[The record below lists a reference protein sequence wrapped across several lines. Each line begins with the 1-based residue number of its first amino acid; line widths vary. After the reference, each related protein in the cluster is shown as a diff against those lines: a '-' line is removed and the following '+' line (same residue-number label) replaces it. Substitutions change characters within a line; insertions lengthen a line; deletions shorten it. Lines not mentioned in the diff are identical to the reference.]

1 MRLLP
6 GEQQGSP
13 YSRAS
18 TQQVIPGRMT
28 CPPRPAYAV
37 QVDSRPVTWW
47 RWWRVSTARH
57 VLFAVIFTAV
67 IVSGTYGEAHP
78 SQPRD
83 QFVSGHHV
91 PHTPAAA
98 LLLVAAA
105 CLVLAVRKR
114 YPVAVLSV
122 STAAVAAY
130 SLLGYVNGAALLA
143 PVVALYTV
151 ASTTS
156 VRRAVGWAAVTLV
169 ALAAATI
176 AANPFGPF
184 GGGVITLPGLVAAAS
199 FGGIAVANRRA
210 FVASIQARADDEA
223 LRRIDEE
230 RLRIARELHDVV
242 AHTMATINVQAGV
255 AAHVAAERPDA
266 AVDALLAIK
275 LASKEGLREL
285 RAILNVL
292 RQADEADSTAP
303 APGLAQLD
311 ALIDGARRAGLTT
324 TLTVTGDRR
333 PLPAAADLAAYRI
346 IQESLTNVIRHAGP
360 ATATVSLG
368 YAGAELVITVTD
380 TGRGVPAE
388 AAAGDGGGHGL
399 AGMRERA
406 ASVAGTVQTGPRAG
420 GGFRVRARLPIGRQ
434 PTGTE
439 PERGRLEPAPGQAEA
454 SRVDAAA
461 GRTGENAA
469 GRTGENAAGRAE
481 AAPGQPE
488 TAGGSPE
495 HAPAAE
501 GSRS

>member
-1 MRLLP
+1 
-6 GEQQGSP
+6 
-13 YSRAS
+13 
-18 TQQVIPGRMT
+18 
-28 CPPRPAYAV
+28 V
-37 QVDSRPVTWW
+37 QVDVRPVTWW
-47 RWWRVSTARH
+47 RWWRVSTVRH
-57 VLFAVIFTAV
+57 VVFAVIFTAV

-78 SQPRD
+78 SAPRD

-91 PHTPAAA
+91 PHTPTAA

-184 GGGVITLPGLVAAAS
+184 GGGVITLPGLAAVATV
-199 FGGIAVANRRA
+199 GGIAVANRRA

-223 LRRIDEE
+223 RRRIDEE

-242 AHTMATINVQAGV
+242 AHTMATINVQAGA

-266 AVDALLAIK
+266 AVDALQAIK
-275 LASKEGLREL
+275 LASKQGLREL

-292 RQADEADSTAP
+292 RQADEPDSTMP

-324 TLTVTGDRR
+324 ILTVTGTRR

-346 IQESLTNVIRHAGP
+346 IQESLTNAIRHAGP
-360 ATATVSLG
+360 ATATVSLS
-368 YAGAELVITVTD
+368 YAGAELLISVTD
-380 TGRGVPAE
+380 TGRGPHADV
-388 AAAGDGGGHGL
+388 AAGDGGGHGL
-399 AGMRERA
+399 LGMRERA
-406 ASVAGTVQTGPRAG
+406 ASVGGTVETGPG
-420 GGFRVRARLPIGRQ
+420 PSGGFRVRARLPLGG
-434 PTGTE
+434 PPSGTG
-439 PERGRLEPAPGQAEA
+439 LENAPGLPEHAGAPAEHA
-454 SRVDAAA
+454 P
-461 GRTGENAA
+461 
-469 GRTGENAAGRAE
+469 GRAE
-481 AAPGQPE
+481 AGPAQGE
-488 TAGGSPE
+488 TAAGRPE
-495 HAPAAE
+495 HTPATG